1 MKEKKYKN
9 LNYYVMNRIVSCRK
23 FQINI
28 SKEKKLGYYER
39 EGLLYV
45 YIFVIFIMYFYNGL
59 VVCCRIMNE

>member
-28 SKEKKLGYYER
+28 NKEKKLGYYER
-39 EGLLYV
+39 ERDYYMYIFLLYLLC
-45 YIFVIFIMYFYNGL
+45 IFIMVWLFVVGL
-59 VVCCRIMNE
+59 

>member
-28 SKEKKLGYYER
+28 NKEKKLGYYER
-39 EGLLYV
+39 ERDYYM
-45 YIFVIFIMYFYNGL
+45 YIFFYYVFL
-59 VVCCRIMNE
+59 

>member
-28 SKEKKLGYYER
+28 NKEKKLGYYER
-39 EGLLYV
+39 ERDYYMCIFLLYLLC
-45 YIFVIFIMYFYNGL
+45 IFIMVWLFVVGL
-59 VVCCRIMNE
+59 

>member
-28 SKEKKLGYYER
+28 NKEKKLGYYER
-39 EGLLYV
+39 ERDYYM
-45 YIFVIFIMYFYNGL
+45 YIFMLYLLCIFIMVWLFVVGL
-59 VVCCRIMNE
+59 